1 MLETF
6 PSENCVKLGKE
17 HTIYECHASVN
28 DITWTNRLSISPVRE
43 FKEKQRAKKCGLF
56 QATPLKSRTKEISN
70 KLNKD
75 FRNRN
80 TRFAEQAKGYL
91 KIQKP

>member
-1 MLETF
+1 MR
-6 PSENCVKLGKE
+6 G
-17 HTIYECHASVN
+17 
-28 DITWTNRLSISPVRE
+28 
-43 FKEKQRAKKCGLF
+43 FKGKQRAKKCGLF

-70 KLNKD
+70 KLNKE